1 VRTLLAAFKDT
12 EEAGDA
18 VSGIIGSGIV
28 PAAIE
33 MMDSLCIE
41 AVETAVHPG
50 FPRAG
55 AVLIVELDGPHAE
68 VESQFEQTIEICEGA
83 GASEIRIAEDDAER
97 ALFWKGR
104 KAAFAAMG
112 RISNDYYVQDSVVP
126 RTELGAVLKRITEIG
141 NEAGMRVANVFHA
154 GDGNLHPLVL
164 FDNDVPGEAEKAED
178 IAGQIVLTCLEH
190 GGSLTGEHGIGKD
203 KMKYMPKMFTADD
216 LNVMQ
221 LLRCAFDPH
230 HLCNPGKIFPTPRLC
245 GERPGPFRM
254 HPVQKAGLAENF

>member
-1 VRTLLAAFKDT
+1 
-12 EEAGDA
+12 
-18 VSGIIGSGIV
+18 
-28 PAAIE
+28 
-33 MMDSLCIE
+33 
-41 AVETAVHPG
+41 
-50 FPRAG
+50 
-55 AVLIVELDGPHAE
+55 
-68 VESQFEQTIEICEGA
+68 
-83 GASEIRIAEDDAER
+83 
-97 ALFWKGR
+97 
-104 KAAFAAMG
+104 
-112 RISNDYYVQDSVVP
+112 
-126 RTELGAVLKRITEIG
+126 
-141 NEAGMRVANVFHA
+141 MRVANVFHA